1 MLHKPES
8 PVIEAEPPERIR
20 PGRSW
25 RSRSF
30 SFLIGCVIV
39 AAVVLWVEGPWQPQQ
54 RQQQTGRSRGGEG
67 PVPVLAAAANIA
79 DVPVYLD
86 GVGTVR
92 AYKTV
97 TIRPQVSGR
106 LVSVNFKEGQ
116 EVAAGDRNR
125 PTPGGR
131 GASPP

>member
-1 MLHKPES
+1 MKLRPLVLLFGLAALAGLGVAYREGIVSLDFGREPSSAAKSGSS
-8 PVIEAEPPERIR
+8 PPAL
-20 PGRSW
+20 GR
-25 RSRSF
+25 RSN
-30 SFLIGCVIV
+30 
-39 AAVVLWVEGPWQPQQ
+39 AAGNRRTL
-54 RQQQTGRSRGGEG
+54 
-67 PVPVLAAAANIA
+67 PVPVLAETVRTA

-116 EVAAGDRNR
+116 EVGTGDVLARID
-125 PTPGGR
+125 
-131 GASPP
+131 